1 MRRALVHTRRE
12 WGGGAQALDTGLVT
26 DPTPP
31 RWRTALWRGETA
43 PIPVVR
49 TPTRAVYPRR
59 RPGEDTE
66 VAAVDQGTAFALRV
80 GTLLL
85 AGGAPTEDVEAA
97 IFAVGTAVGLGVF
110 EVDITYKSIVISVA
124 ATDGR
129 PALTDMRVV
138 RGRSMHFARVA
149 AAHRLVLDL
158 AEGRIAPSEA
168 EHRLSAI
175 EHLRR
180 PYPRW
185 FVIVAFGGLSSAITV
200 QLGGGLH
207 TAWVAFLAAALTGIV
222 GNRMARMRAPTFF
235 VNLVLAFG
243 AALIAVLVT
252 ANEQH
257 LGDLDIKTPL
267 VIVGGIIALLP
278 GMTLMVASQEAI
290 GSFAVTAAARFVEL
304 MFATVGIVSGV
315 LLGLLVA
322 DVFDVA
328 MQVVVRPD
336 ANALRAT
343 AAALAAGLA
352 AAFAAV
358 TYQSPMK
365 LAISG
370 GVMAGVSYFVYLWVN
385 EWIENAVR
393 HSEAGVT
400 TAASPAVGA
409 VATAVAAIVIGLLSG
424 VLAGRQKIP
433 PVLLTAAGIIPL
445 LPGLAVYQGLLSL
458 SQNDI
463 NEGMRSLIEAAA
475 IAIALAAGVLLG
487 KIISGRLMESPLR
500 AFLPQRVLNER

>member
-1 MRRALVHTRRE
+1 
-12 WGGGAQALDTGLVT
+12 VT
-26 DPTPP
+26 EPTPP

-49 TPTRAVYPRR
+49 TPTRAVYPQR
-59 RPGEDTE
+59 RPGQDAEL
-66 VAAVDQGTAFALRV
+66 AAVDQGAALALRV

-97 IFAVGTAVGLGVF
+97 IFAVGSAVGLGVF
-110 EVDITYKSIVISVA
+110 EVDITYKSIIISVA
-124 ATDGR
+124 SSEGR

-138 RGRSMHFARVA
+138 RGRSMHFARLA

-158 AEGRIAPSEA
+158 AEGRIAPSQA
-168 EHRLSAI
+168 EHRLSEI

-200 QLGGGLH
+200 QLGGGFH
-207 TAWVAFLAAALTGIV
+207 TAWVAFAAAVLTGII

-243 AALIAVLVT
+243 ASLVAVLVT
-252 ANEQH
+252 ANQEH
-257 LGDLDIKTPL
+257 LGELDIKTPL

-290 GSFAVTAAARFVEL
+290 GSFAVTAAGRFVEL
-304 MFATVGIVSGV
+304 MFATIGIVSGV
-315 LLGLLVA
+315 LLGLVLA
-322 DVFDVA
+322 DIFDVA
-328 MQVVVRPD
+328 MQVAVRPD

-343 AAALAAGLA
+343 AAALSAGIA

-358 TYQSPMK
+358 TYQSPIK
-365 LAISG
+365 IALAG
-370 GVMAGVSYFVYLWVN
+370 GLLAGVSYFAYLWVN
-385 EWIENAVR
+385 DWIEKAGR
-393 HSEAGVT
+393 HSDAAGAG
-400 TAASPAVGA
+400 TATPA
-409 VATAVAAIVIGLLSG
+409 VATAVAAILIGFLSAF
-424 VLAGRQKIP
+424 LASRLKIP
-433 PVLLTAAGIIPL
+433 SVLLTAAGIIPL

-458 SQNDI
+458 SQDAI
-463 NEGMRSLIEAAA
+463 DKGLQSLIEAASV
-475 IAIALAAGVLLG
+475 AIALAAGVLLG
-487 KIISGRLMESPLR
+487 KLLSGRLLQSPLR
-500 AFLPQRVLNER
+500 KFLPQRVVHEG